1 MIYGLYILSIL
12 VENLKIMQPM
22 ISIMH
27 VKDTILTIL
36 TWNLSSVVYW
46 LYHRLVHMYL

>member
-1 MIYGLYILSIL
+1 MTYGLYILSIL

-27 VKDTILTIL
+27 VKDTQSLLHEILVQWYNDYIID
-36 TWNLSSVVYW
+36 
-46 LYHRLVHMYL
+46 